1 MESLKKRWDEWV
13 ISLKKNKTEVS
24 GDKDAKTKY
33 TQIATLLAPAG
44 RASQCTATNT
54 SMAIFPFKT

>member
-13 ISLKKNKTEVS
+13 ISLKKNKTEAS

-33 TQIATLLAPAG
+33 T
-44 RASQCTATNT
+44 
-54 SMAIFPFKT
+54 